1 MIGVYRSRCGRLDSH
16 CVCVCPDRSIGYDKR
31 GVAVDGSRVY
41 CLFWWH
47 HGGLAET
54 RLPNFTD
61 TSGNSHG
68 GAINTAIALNQ
79 IGQTTSWLGVELG
92 RAGMAA
98 AALRPAFAI
107 QPACRNSPFP
117 VLLACLY
124 RFCSFLHSPVDSSC
138 ALLSDTHT
146 QTQCQN
152 VEPASSSNLARSV
165 LLRLTCFAPPL

>member
-1 MIGVYRSRCGRLDSH
+1 MRREVSLSTEVEST
-16 CVCVCPDRSIGYDKR
+16 VCFGGIMAAWRKR
-31 GVAVDGSRVY
+31 DYLS
-41 CLFWWH
+41 L
-47 HGGLAET
+47 
-54 RLPNFTD
+54 D
-61 TSGNSHG
+61 TSGTIIG
-68 GAINTAIALNQ
+68 GAMHTAIALNQ

-107 QPACRNSPFP
+107 QPACRTSPFP